1 MIYTI
6 ELTPQELQRIQNA
19 QAKGIDVT
27 ALFKGVIAGLPPVEK
42 EPVEDRTLELF
53 AQWKAEAEAMTPEE
67 IAAEDADWDEIMEN
81 IQKNRL
87 SLPVPD
93 VSDHD

>member
-1 MIYTI
+1 
-6 ELTPQELQRIQNA
+6 
-19 QAKGIDVT
+19 
-27 ALFKGVIAGLPPVEK
+27 
-42 EPVEDRTLELF
+42 
-53 AQWKAEAEAMTPEE
+53 MTPEE